1 MQKLAELCVR
11 RPVFATV
18 LILILVVVGTFSF
31 FRLGVDRF
39 PQVDLP
45 TVSVSASLPGAAPET
60 VETEVTDKI
69 EEAVNTIAGVEELRS
84 SSSEGQSSVSVTF
97 SLDTDIDVATQE
109 VRDRIGLVQ
118 GRLPDD
124 VEPPT
129 VRRFDPNSVPIMAI
143 AVSGNQSIGELTQY
157 ADKTLRPQIEN
168 AGGVGEVQL
177 RGDRALQ
184 INIKL
189 DALQMRAYDLTVPA
203 VVSALQEQNAEIPG
217 GRIEQKNETLT
228 LRTRGRIQKVSDFN
242 RVLVLSGN
250 GRQVRLSDIA
260 QIEDGL
266 ADESTASEF
275 NGERAVQLAIY
286 KQSGTNTLTVIDNV
300 KSRMDNVRKTLPAG
314 LQLNVVRSQDDF
326 IKAAVKSVEHHLVVG
341 SILASL
347 VVLAF
352 LWNWRSTLISSIA
365 IPTSIIATFGLIY
378 ALGLTL
384 NVITL
389 LALTLAVGIVIDD
402 AIVVLEN
409 IYRLMEERDL
419 PPLQA
424 AVEGTREIGFA
435 VLATTLSLVA
445 VFLPVAFMSGIVG
458 RFLASFGLTMSFA
471 ILVSLLVSFTLT
483 PMLTARWLGKK
494 KLTDAPATSATS
506 STRSSE
512 IVVEKASHNTSRDK
526 GFYGVIDRVYSAM
539 LRWSMAHRWAIVLLC
554 ALTLASIPSLW
565 KALPYNFLP
574 EEDESQFQV
583 SIETPPGSNLE
594 TTRRVV
600 RALDSRIRKLPEV
613 DYTLSTSGGGGFG
626 PGSANQGNIYVRL
639 KSIENRKK
647 SQAELVSELR
657 RKLRRQASAFEA
669 SARVSPI
676 NSFGAISGGGGRG
689 GGGSRISYV
698 LSGPDLS
705 VLEAAA
711 EKALID
717 IRKVPGVADADSSLE
732 RGQPEVS
739 VDINRDVAGDL
750 GVRPSVVASTLRFL
764 VGGQQVTDFVEGG
777 EQYEVHLRADA
788 KYRTDENGL
797 ALLTVPAN
805 PQITESGTLS
815 TRSSDAPLSN
825 SVPLGQVVTFSRSS
839 GPTTIERFNR
849 RRQITLT
856 ANVEPGASEAAI
868 GSQIEQIGQ
877 NLKLPPQYQVTASGS
892 SREQQ
897 RTNTAFM
904 IALAMSFVFI
914 YLILAAQFESWL
926 HPVTILL
933 TLPLTVPFALLSLLL
948 FGQSLNIFSLLG
960 ILVLFGVVKKNA
972 ILQIDHTNQLRERG
986 LNRYDAII
994 EANRDRLRPIL
1005 MTTLAFVAGMI
1016 PLVVSTGAGAGTNRA
1031 IGSVI
1036 FGGQTL
1042 SLLLTLL
1049 AVPVAYSLFDDLV
1062 NWVARLRNRGAQP
1075 QSVEQIEY
1083 SK

>member
-31 FRLGVDRF
+31 FRLGIDRF

-118 GRLPDD
+118 GRLPED

-129 VRRFDPNSVPIMAI
+129 VRRFDPNQTPILAI
-143 AVSGNQSIGELTQY
+143 AVSGDKSIGELTQY

-177 RGDRALQ
+177 RGDRARQ

-203 VVSALQEQNAEIPG
+203 VVAALQEQNAEIPG
-217 GRIEQKNETLT
+217 GRIEQKAETLT

-260 QIEDGL
+260 KIEDGL
-266 ADESTASEF
+266 ADEGTGSEY
-275 NGERAVQLAIY
+275 NGRRAVQLAIY
-286 KQSGTNTLTVIDNV
+286 KQSGTNTLTVIEAV
-300 KSRMDNVRKTLPAG
+300 RQRMETVRATLPSG
-314 LQLNVVRSQDDF
+314 LELNVVRSQDDF
-326 IKAAVKSVEHHLVVG
+326 IKAAVHSVEEHLIVG

-365 IPTSIIATFGLIY
+365 IPTSIIATFGLMY

-424 AVEGTREIGFA
+424 AIEGTREIGFA

-494 KLTDAPATSATS
+494 KPTDETS
-506 STRSSE
+506 STRS
-512 IVVEKASHNTSRDK
+512 VETAPRTSHDSSRDK
-526 GFYGVIDRVYSAM
+526 GFYGVIDRVYTAM
-539 LRWSMAHRWAIVLLC
+539 LRWSMAHRWAIVLVC
-554 ALTLASIPSLW
+554 ALALASIPTLW

-574 EEDESQFQV
+574 EEDESQFQI
-583 SIETPPGSNLE
+583 SIETPAGSNLE
-594 TTRRVV
+594 TTRRAV
-600 RALDSRIRKLPEV
+600 RALDS
-613 DYTLSTSGGGGFG
+613 
-626 PGSANQGNIYVRL
+626 
-639 KSIENRKK
+639 
-647 SQAELVSELR
+647 
-657 RKLRRQASAFEA
+657 
-669 SARVSPI
+669 
-676 NSFGAISGGGGRG
+676 
-689 GGGSRISYV
+689 
-698 LSGPDLS
+698 
-705 VLEAAA
+705 
-711 EKALID
+711 
-717 IRKVPGVADADSSLE
+717 
-732 RGQPEVS
+732 
-739 VDINRDVAGDL
+739 
-750 GVRPSVVASTLRFL
+750 TLR
-764 VGGQQVTDFVEGG
+764 
-777 EQYEVHLRADA
+777 
-788 KYRTDENGL
+788 
-797 ALLTVPAN
+797 
-805 PQITESGTLS
+805 
-815 TRSSDAPLSN
+815 
-825 SVPLGQVVTFSRSS
+825 
-839 GPTTIERFNR
+839 
-849 RRQITLT
+849 
-856 ANVEPGASEAAI
+856 
-868 GSQIEQIGQ
+868 
-877 NLKLPPQYQVTASGS
+877 
-892 SREQQ
+892 
-897 RTNTAFM
+897 
-904 IALAMSFVFI
+904 
-914 YLILAAQFESWL
+914 
-926 HPVTILL
+926 
-933 TLPLTVPFALLSLLL
+933 
-948 FGQSLNIFSLLG
+948 
-960 ILVLFGVVKKNA
+960 
-972 ILQIDHTNQLRERG
+972 
-986 LNRYDAII
+986 
-994 EANRDRLRPIL
+994 
-1005 MTTLAFVAGMI
+1005 
-1016 PLVVSTGAGAGTNRA
+1016 
-1031 IGSVI
+1031 
-1036 FGGQTL
+1036 
-1042 SLLLTLL
+1042 
-1049 AVPVAYSLFDDLV
+1049 
-1062 NWVARLRNRGAQP
+1062 
-1075 QSVEQIEY
+1075 
-1083 SK
+1083 